1 MRRYLQNIT
10 NLSKKIRGG
19 ALSYVIL
26 MILILSIML
35 SMYLLYRYYKVKEVD
50 IEYISLRLQQNIESG
65 INLLEHNVVDISN
78 SNAEIAL
85 FQEAVDSLRFNK
97 REWGVFDLINIR
109 ATLKGKQ
116 RQRLMFCG
124 VDYKAE
130 GFPALYLADKNRYLS
145 VSGKSGIIGNCVLP
159 RMGVRRGYAEGV
171 GFYADSLV
179 YGTVGES
186 EKILPKLNDR
196 FTTIGDNS
204 YQQSDTL
211 VDYSSL
217 PFGKIF
223 FNSFNSTRVSIAGK
237 KMFRPS
243 GVRLKGNIVLC
254 ADSLIVIDKSM
265 MLTDVIVSAQEIHIK
280 SGFKGRVQ
288 LFATKRIVIDG
299 GVTLMYPSAIVLS
312 SKHKPEKLKPMV
324 TIGGRSAVYGV
335 VSVTDTDKKSKEII
349 YKADPGSF
357 VSGVVYV
364 DGVACQQG
372 TIHGS
377 IYTEMFRYRSR
388 IAEYENHLSGIVIN
402 NRIVKKG
409 FAVPDMFNS
418 KTNIK
423 CMFRVE

>member
-1 MRRYLQNIT
+1 MRRYLKNIT
-10 NLSKKIRGG
+10 NLSKRIKGG

-50 IEYISLRLQQNIESG
+50 IEYVSLQLQQDIKSG
-65 INLLEHNVVDISN
+65 INLLEHNVVDISDT
-78 SNAEIAL
+78 STELAL
-85 FQEAVDSLRFNK
+85 FEGSVDSLRFVK
-97 REWGVFDLINIR
+97 RAWGVFDLIDITAIYR
-109 ATLKGKQ
+109 GKT
-116 RQRLMFCG
+116 RNRTMLSG
-124 VDYKAE
+124 VNYKAE
-130 GFPALYLADKNRYLS
+130 AFPALYLADKNRYLS
-145 VSGKSGIIGNCVLP
+145 ISGKSGIVGNCILP
-159 RMGVRRGYAEGV
+159 RMGIRRGYAEGV

-179 YGTVGES
+179 YGNVGEAD
-186 EKILPKLNDR
+186 KVLPKIDDR
-196 FTTIGDNS
+196 FTNIDYLS
-204 YQQSDTL
+204 YQQSDST
-211 VDYSSL
+211 VNYASI
-217 PFGKIF
+217 PFGKVL
-223 FNSFNSTRVSIAGK
+223 FNSFANNRISIAGK

-243 GVRLKGNIVLC
+243 GVKLKGNIVLS
-254 ADSLIVIDKSM
+254 ADSLIVLDKSM
-265 MLTDVIVSAQEIHIK
+265 MLTDIIVKAQEIHVE

-288 LFATKRIVIDG
+288 LFATKRVVING
-299 GVTLMYPSAIVLS
+299 GVTLIYPSAVVVS
-312 SKHKPEKLKPMV
+312 SKHKPDKLKPMV
-324 TIGGRSAVYGV
+324 TVGKGTAIYGA

-349 YKADPGSF
+349 YKANLGSF

-372 TIHGS
+372 TVHGS

-402 NRIVKKG
+402 NRAVKKG